1 MLCVWLLVA
10 CGTSASDGVPERKA
24 APVYS
29 AGGIVN
35 WATTLPGPFA
45 PNMIATLYGTDLAF
59 GTEAM
64 SAEDIQKNQ
73 NHLPTELANVQ
84 VLLGITRLPL
94 LYVSPG
100 LINFLLPDSLVAGD
114 YPLRVVRQGTAGAQ
128 VSLTLQDAAPSL
140 CLNPA
145 DSEAALGA
153 HGDGAVLSPANPARP
168 GEFVVLYAAGLGRTV
183 VSFEDGQLAPTTLG
197 VAPII
202 IKRLDELRVLLAGEA
217 LEASRVLYAGLAP
230 GTAGVYQL
238 NLRLPD
244 WLPPDPEIR
253 LALGDQ
259 VSPAGLKLR
268 VQPAGD
274 TQPSTSPARLK
285 Q

>member
-1 MLCVWLLVA
+1 
-10 CGTSASDGVPERKA
+10 
-24 APVYS
+24 
-29 AGGIVN
+29 VN

-64 SAEDIQKNQ
+64 SAEDTQKNQ
-73 NHLPTELANVQ
+73 NRLPTELANVQ
-84 VLLGITRLPL
+84 VLLGITRVPL

-114 YPLRVVRQGTAGAQ
+114 YQLRVVRQGTAGAQ
-128 VSLTLQDAAPSL
+128 VNVSLQDAAPSL
-140 CLNPA
+140 CLNPEDA
-145 DSEAALGA
+145 GAALGA
-153 HGDGAVLSPANPARP
+153 HGDGTPLSPDHPARP

-183 VSFEDGQLAPTTLG
+183 ASFEDGQLAPTTLG
-197 VAPII
+197 VAPIT
-202 IKRLDELRVLLAGEA
+202 IKRLDELRVLLDGEVLDA
-217 LEASRVLYAGLAP
+217 ARVLYAGLAP

-244 WLPPDPEIR
+244 GLPPDPEIR

-259 VSPAGLKLR
+259 MSPAGVKLR
-268 VQPAGD
+268 AQPAD
-274 TQPSTSPARLK
+274 DPQLSSPPARLK